1 MKAKAHIIYH
11 REDGRRNA
19 EFRSAISSRVAF
31 IYALHRAA
39 AKNATITIK
48 YYN

>member
-11 REDGRRNA
+11 RANGRRNA
-19 EFRSAISSRVAF
+19 EFRSAINSRVAF

>member
-1 MKAKAHIIYH
+1 MKVKAHIIYH

-19 EFRSAISSRVAF
+19 EFRSAIDSRVAC

-39 AKNATITIK
+39 AKNANVTVK

>member
-1 MKAKAHIIYH
+1 MKVRASIVYH
-11 REDGRRNA
+11 RKDGIHNA
-19 EFRSAISSRVAF
+19 EFRSAINSRIAF
-31 IYALHRAA
+31 IYALHRAV

>member
-1 MKAKAHIIYH
+1 MKVKAHIIYH

-19 EFRSAISSRVAF
+19 EFRSAVNSRVAF

-39 AKNATITIK
+39 AKKATITIK

>member
-11 REDGRRNA
+11 HENGRRNA
-19 EFRSAISSRVAF
+19 EYRSAVNSRVAF

>member
-1 MKAKAHIIYH
+1 MKARTHIIYH
-11 REDGRRNA
+11 RENGRRNA
-19 EFRSAISSRVAF
+19 EYRSAVNSRVAF